1 MLLVKFE
8 ILGLASVVYFFI
20 VLFPNV
26 PEKWT
31 LPKVLSWCSTG
42 TPVEFIK
49 DMYRMLINKSPD
61 DKVLLYK

>member
-8 ILGLASVVYFFI
+8 ILGLANVVYFFI
-20 VLFPNV
+20 VLFPKD

-49 DMYRMLINKSPD
+49 DMYRMLIKKS
-61 DKVLLYK
+61 